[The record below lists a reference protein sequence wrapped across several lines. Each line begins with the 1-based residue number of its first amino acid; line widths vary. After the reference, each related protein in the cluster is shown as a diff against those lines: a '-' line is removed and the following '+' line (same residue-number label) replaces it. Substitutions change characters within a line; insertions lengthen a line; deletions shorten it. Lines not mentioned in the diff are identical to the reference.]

1 MAAIAAALLSI
12 VTVLVT
18 GTAAPSATAAQCSDV
33 AVVFARGTDEP
44 NGMGRVGQA
53 FTDELQSLIPGHV
66 VSTYAVNYPASY
78 DFLTAQDGAVDATK
92 YLRNLE
98 SQCPSTRIV
107 LGGYSQGAAVMDM
120 LIGLPPLG
128 NKLAALGGKFGDVGV
143 AAPLSGDLANNV
155 AAIVLFG
162 NPAAKFSNPGTS
174 ADPPFGA
181 RAIDLCKDG
190 DPICSRGRNPFAHN
204 GYETSP
210 FIAQA
215 AGFAA
220 GLVGPPSARTAEQST
235 VPQST
240 LQPGAEQSTAEQT
253 AVPHMA
259 NPQETAPQPSA
270 QQLPAEQPTDSQEST
285 PSA

>member
-1 MAAIAAALLSI
+1 MGRVTFPRMAAPMAAIAATFLST

-18 GTAAPSATAAQCSDV
+18 GPAAPSATAAQCSDV

-44 NGMGRVGQA
+44 NGIGRVGQA

-128 NKLAALGGKFGDVGV
+128 NNTDATIDAEI
-143 AAPLSGDLANNV
+143 AP
-155 AAIVLFG
+155 
-162 NPAAKFSNPGTS
+162 
-174 ADPPFGA
+174 
-181 RAIDLCKDG
+181 
-190 DPICSRGRNPFAHN
+190 
-204 GYETSP
+204 
-210 FIAQA
+210 
-215 AGFAA
+215 
-220 GLVGPPSARTAEQST
+220 
-235 VPQST
+235 
-240 LQPGAEQSTAEQT
+240 
-253 AVPHMA
+253 
-259 NPQETAPQPSA
+259 TAPKTPY
-270 QQLPAEQPTDSQEST
+270 PIST
-285 PSA
+285 STTAIASLEAASRM